1 MERSDRRLNIALGIG
16 LAGFALVPWYR
27 IESGFYGLGWLG
39 KFPSGSAEAPGL
51 VQIASHGRWSL
62 AIIALLFVL
71 GLAAR
76 ASRVS
81 PLRANLLIG
90 AGAAGLVFLALP
102 GLAIGFPGWCRAITR
117 SLFGP
122 LPDGPPSQGGGA
134 RLASPFSAR

>member
-1 MERSDRRLNIALGIG
+1 MSIALGIG

-39 KFPSGSAEAPGL
+39 KFPSGAAEAPGL

-62 AIIALLFVL
+62 AVIALLFAL

-76 ASRVS
+76 VFKVS

-90 AGAAGLVFLALP
+90 AGAAGIVFLVLQ
-102 GLAIGFPGWCRAITR
+102 GLAI
-117 SLFGP
+117 
-122 LPDGPPSQGGGA
+122 
-134 RLASPFSAR
+134 